1 MITGDVTQI
10 DLPNARRSGLL
21 EAAEVLK
28 NVEGLTFAYFD
39 DTDVVRHQ
47 LVQRII
53 RAYDEHKA
61 KAAEQLPLLD
71 SKTNGKANGTEMAPG
86 QNNSAVL
93 LGSRNQRVER
103 VRLNRRAPGCGPPV
117 CFWPRREKPLTAKD
131 AKNSAKDAKKN
142 LVILRKP
149 VAGLSDTA
157 LAKFVARAS
166 RASKLEGTVNVLV
179 TGSSELRSLNRR
191 FRGKDQPTDV
201 LSFPPGPCFV
211 NGLAGDIAISADIAK
226 QNARRLGH
234 SAAQE
239 IKILALA
246 RSASSGGLRS

>member
-1 MITGDVTQI
+1 MWPSC
-10 DLPNARRSGLL
+10 LFL
-21 EAAEVLK
+21 ELGPE
-28 NVEGLTFAYFD
+28 
-39 DTDVVRHQ
+39 
-47 LVQRII
+47 
-53 RAYDEHKA
+53 KA
-61 KAAEQLPLLD
+61 
-71 SKTNGKANGTEMAPG
+71 
-86 QNNSAVL
+86 
-93 LGSRNQRVER
+93 
-103 VRLNRRAPGCGPPV
+103 
-117 CFWPRREKPLTAKD
+117 LTARD
-131 AKNSAKDAKKN
+131 AKNSAKCAKTKT

-166 RASKLEGTVNVLV
+166 RASKLEGAVNVLV

-234 SAAQE
+234 TAAQE
-239 IKILALA
+239 IKILALHGVLHLVGYDHETDQGTMA
-246 RSASSGGLRS
+246 VRETQLRRALGLPLGLIERNEKMGKGPGRVQVKAAGGSPATTPVLRTR

>member
-1 MITGDVTQI
+1 M
-10 DLPNARRSGLL
+10 
-21 EAAEVLK
+21 
-28 NVEGLTFAYFD
+28 
-39 DTDVVRHQ
+39 
-47 LVQRII
+47 
-53 RAYDEHKA
+53 
-61 KAAEQLPLLD
+61 
-71 SKTNGKANGTEMAPG
+71 
-86 QNNSAVL
+86 
-93 LGSRNQRVER
+93 
-103 VRLNRRAPGCGPPV
+103 
-117 CFWPRREKPLTAKD
+117 
-131 AKNSAKDAKKN
+131 
-142 LVILRKP
+142 ILRKP

-166 RASKLEGTVNVLV
+166 RASKLKGTVNVLV

-239 IKILALA
+239 IKILALHGVLHLVGYDHERDQGA
-246 RSASSGGLRS
+246 MAGKETTIAAVLGSAAGV